1 MRALATILVL
11 ITSGLVV
18 SADNAASAQAQP
30 GPSEV
35 VESAARSML
44 NGLDANRAAYKKD
57 PAKVGEL
64 VEMYLLPHF
73 DIQYSARLVLGK
85 HWATATPEQRE
96 RFATAFYHTLVDN
109 YGSALAEFTS
119 DRLKV
124 YPTKV
129 EPNADRASVRTEVTR
144 DNGDKVPV
152 SYSLRKTDDGWK
164 AWDVVIE
171 GISYVKSFREDFGAA
186 IDSQGLDAVID
197 KIEKGNVPVA
207 PKGGKQ

>member
-1 MRALATILVL
+1 MRVLATILVL
-11 ITSGLVV
+11 FAGGFGV
-18 SADNAASAQAQP
+18 AAAGAVSAQAQL

-35 VESAARSML
+35 VETAAKSML
-44 NGLDANRAAYKKD
+44 KDLDADRAAYRKD
-57 PAKVGEL
+57 PSKVGGL
-64 VEMYLLPHF
+64 VEKYLLPHF
-73 DIQYSARLVLGK
+73 DIPYAARLVLGK
-85 HWATATPEQRE
+85 HWANATPEQRQ
-96 RFATAFYHTLVDN
+96 RFSDAFYHTLVDN

-124 YPTKV
+124 FPTKV
-129 EPNADRASVRTEVTR
+129 EPNVDRATVRTEVTR
-144 DNGDKVPV
+144 DNGDHVPV

-197 KIEKGNVPVA
+197 KIEKGNVPSA
-207 PKGGKQ
+207 PKGQKR

>member
-1 MRALATILVL
+1 MRALATILAV
-11 ITSGLVV
+11 IAGGLAVAGV
-18 SADNAASAQAQP
+18 AFAQAQP

-44 NGLDANRAAYKKD
+44 KDLDADRAAYRKD
-57 PAKVGEL
+57 PSKVGVL
-64 VEMYLLPHF
+64 VEKYLLPHF
-73 DIQYSARLVLGK
+73 DIPYAARLVLGK
-85 HWATATPEQRE
+85 HWANATPEQRQ
-96 RFATAFYHTLVDN
+96 RFFDAFYHTLVDN

-124 YPTKV
+124 FPTKV
-129 EPNADRASVRTEVTR
+129 EPNADRATVRTEVVR

-152 SYSLRKTDDGWK
+152 SYSLRKTPDGWK

-186 IDSQGLDAVID
+186 IDQQGLDAVIER
-197 KIEKGNVPVA
+197 IEKGNIPVA
-207 PKGGKQ
+207 PKGQKK

>member
-1 MRALATILVL
+1 MKTLATICILAA
-11 ITSGLVV
+11 SGLAMAV
-18 SADNAASAQAQP
+18 DTAASGQAEQ

-44 NGLDANRAAYKKD
+44 QGLDANRAAYKKD
-57 PAKVGEL
+57 PSKIGEL
-64 VEMYLLPHF
+64 VEKYLLPHF

-85 HWATATPEQRE
+85 HWADAKPEQRE

-124 YPTKV
+124 FPTKV
-129 EPNADRASVRTEVTR
+129 EPNADRATVRTEVVR

-152 SYSLRKTDDGWK
+152 SYSLRKTPDGWK

-186 IDSQGLDAVID
+186 IDQEGLDAVIER
-197 KIEKGNVPVA
+197 IEKGNIPVA
-207 PKGGKQ
+207 PKGQKK